1 MVSRMDHDRDGPRWD
16 QAVAE
21 TIRAERAAAKLSQ
34 AEVAKRAGIPRVT
47 YIRYETGE
55 RRPSM
60 TQVVQIAR
68 ALGLTLSGFAR
79 LVEDRVER
87 T

>member
-1 MVSRMDHDRDGPRWD
+1 MGHNQEGPRWD

-34 AEVAKRAGIPRVT
+34 AETAKRAGIPRVT

-55 RRPSM
+55 RRPNVG
-60 TQVVQIAR
+60 QVASIAS
-68 ALGLTLSGFAR
+68 ALGLPFSTFAK
-79 LVEDRVER
+79 RVQGR
-87 T
+87 YDAK